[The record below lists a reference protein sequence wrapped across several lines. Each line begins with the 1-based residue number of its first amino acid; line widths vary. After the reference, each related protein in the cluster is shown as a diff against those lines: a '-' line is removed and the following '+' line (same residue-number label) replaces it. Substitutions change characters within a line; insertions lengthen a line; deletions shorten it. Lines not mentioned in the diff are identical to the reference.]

1 MTIKFPI
8 NQIKRISF
16 REDINTLRAIAV
28 LGVLIYHSKIEIF
41 KSGYLGV
48 DVFFVISGYLIS
60 NIIIAE
66 LNSNTFRFK
75 NFYLRRVKRILPA
88 LFLTLLLTLL
98 PSYFLFYPKA
108 FREYTDSLFSTLF
121 FYSNYFFKSLDFYN
135 AEPTQFMP
143 LLHTWSLSV
152 EEQFYIVFPLLVF
165 LIYRFYQK
173 YFLSLIIIL
182 FSVSLYLNTLS
193 IDFEKFYNL
202 EYRSWQL
209 LLGTIAMIFAS
220 FNRIKY
226 IDIIGYLLIFFSFFY
241 FDDNWLLNIE
251 PRILASFGVFCVLVS
266 KSRKSNFLYNNLFK
280 FIGLSSFSLYLFH
293 QPLFAFFRYFEKVIN
308 WQDVKSDIDL
318 SIKLLLILFLI
329 PFSYLSY
336 KYFEKPFIDNFDH
349 KKKIFLILSFMTI
362 LMFAINSDSLL
373 NLKYRNIEA
382 SYKITNYGDVD
393 RNVARQNGKI
403 CPDRSIANTCI
414 FNKGNEIKVVLLGD
428 SHAITLSE
436 YLSKNLQ
443 DYELYILTGDACLYI
458 FEKQPEGIC
467 DNKDKSEF
475 DDFVLSFENS
485 IFIYV
490 GNIYSPDYSVQYD
503 IEVDFPRT
511 INVLTE
517 KNNSVILVEQIP
529 KFPFSVI
536 SQYYDGVNWG
546 DTISFKHSDW
556 IDDERKIFTDNIY
569 KSFNNENIYKI
580 SSEKIFCD
588 SIVKDECV
596 GAFNDQ
602 LFYYD
607 DNHISIDG
615 ANLVGQE
622 IIQKIYNITS
632 SQS

>member
-1 MTIKFPI
+1 MKLPI

-28 LGVLIYHSKIEIF
+28 LGVLIYHSKIGIF

-66 LNSNTFRFK
+66 LNNNTFRFR

-108 FREYTDSLFSTLF
+108 FREYTDSLTSTLF
-121 FYSNYFFKSLDFYN
+121 FYSNYYFKSLDFYN

-152 EEQFYIVFPLLVF
+152 EEQFYIAFPLLVY

-173 YFLSLIIIL
+173 YFLYLIII
-182 FSVSLYLNTLS
+182 FFTTSLYLNTLS

-209 LLGTIAMIFAS
+209 LLGTLAMIVAS
-220 FNRIKY
+220 FYRFKY
-226 IDIIGYLLIFFSFFY
+226 IDVIGYLSIIFSFIY
-241 FDDNWLLNIE
+241 FDENWLLNIE
-251 PRILASFGVFCVLVS
+251 PRILSSFGVFCVLVS
-266 KSRKSNFLYNNLFK
+266 KSRKSNFLHNNLFK

-293 QPLFAFFRYFEKVIN
+293 QPLFAYFRYFEKVVN
-308 WQDVKSDIDL
+308 WQEVKSDIDV
-318 SIKLLLILFLI
+318 SVKFLLILFLL

-336 KYFEKPFIDNFDH
+336 KYLEKPFIDNFDL
-349 KKKIFLILSFMTI
+349 KKKIFLTVSFMTI
-362 LMFAINSDSLL
+362 LIFALNSDTLL
-373 NLKYRNIEA
+373 NLKYRNVEA

-393 RNVARQNGKI
+393 RNVARQDGKI
-403 CPDRSIANTCI
+403 CPDRSIVNTCI
-414 FNKGNEIKVVLLGD
+414 FNKGSDIKVVLLGD

-458 FEKQPEGIC
+458 YGKQPQGIC
-467 DNKDKSEF
+467 DNKEKSEF

-485 IFIYV
+485 IYIYV
-490 GNIYSPDYSVQYD
+490 GNIYSPDYSIQYD
-503 IEVDFPRT
+503 LEIDIPRT
-511 INVLTE
+511 IDLLVE
-517 KNNSVILVEQIP
+517 KNNSVILIEQIP

-536 SQYYDGVNWG
+536 TQYYDGVNWG
-546 DTISFKHSDW
+546 DTISFKYDDW
-556 IDDERKIFTDNIY
+556 IYDERKIFTDKIY
-569 KSFNNENIYKI
+569 KTITNENTYKI

-596 GAFNDQ
+596 GAFKDQ
-602 LFYYD
+602 VFYYD

-615 ANLVGQE
+615 ANLIGQE
-622 IIQKIYNITS
+622 IIKKINQIQK
-632 SQS
+632 